1 MRYVLITLVLLFFVS
16 CDKSST
22 MDFAVQIKGVPD
34 GTPIFL
40 QKVNQEDKPY
50 TVDTLEVVN
59 GVINA
64 KIDKVSQP
72 EIAILHFP
80 NLGGNFLFFI
90 ENKDITGDIN
100 FLSNIAYFNG
110 GNENFLFN
118 EYKTNITEFSEKRYE
133 NENNLYN
140 AQNNQDYEAFS
151 KYKMIGAQLVTDE
164 KSYKKSFAENNINM
178 MVGLMALQ
186 ELIARREIT
195 YPDAQE
201 LLSKRNKNLPENI
214 YMRLVNKS
222 LASLQGAEIGN
233 LAPDFSGPTPE
244 GDIISLK
251 QIVSQSKVTLID
263 FWASWCK
270 PCRME
275 NPNVVRVHNKYKNQ
289 GFNIIS
295 VSLDRADIRDRW
307 LQAIKDDQMNW
318 YHISHLQHW
327 DEPVARLYNVRSIP
341 ATFLVDS
348 NGIIVAK
355 NLRGDAL
362 DRAVNE
368 FINR

>member
-1 MRYVLITLVLLFFVS
+1 
-16 CDKSST
+16 

-164 KSYKKSFAENNINM
+164 KSYKKSFAENNINT

-222 LASLQGAEIGN
+222 LVSLQGAEIGN

-251 QIVSQSKVTLID
+251 TNSK
-263 FWASWCK
+263 SK
-270 PCRME
+270 
-275 NPNVVRVHNKYKNQ
+275 
-289 GFNIIS
+289 
-295 VSLDRADIRDRW
+295 
-307 LQAIKDDQMNW
+307 
-318 YHISHLQHW
+318 
-327 DEPVARLYNVRSIP
+327 
-341 ATFLVDS
+341 
-348 NGIIVAK
+348 
-355 NLRGDAL
+355 
-362 DRAVNE
+362 
-368 FINR
+368 